1 MRRIALVTLVV
12 DDYDEAVRFY
22 TEALGFRLAEDA
34 PRPDGS
40 RWVVVEPGSPGTG
53 SGLLLARAKGEAQ
66 AGRVGDQDRR
76 AGRVLPAHRRLRPGP
91 RPDDRR
97 GRHVPGGAAARAV
110 RDRRRLPGPVRQP
123 LGPAPARHRLNAPT
137 ENAHA
142 PRNTH
147 MTAPRIDTD
156 TLRRL
161 PKAVLHDH
169 LDGGLRP
176 ATVVE
181 LADAVGHTLPTT
193 DPAELAAWYYEAA
206 NSGDLVRY
214 IATFEHTLAV
224 MQTREGLL
232 RTAEEYVLDLA
243 ADGVVYG
250 EVRYA
255 PELMVRGGLA
265 LTEVVETVQEGLAAG
280 MAKAA
285 AAGTPVR
292 VGTLLCGMRMFDR
305 SREIADLVVAFRDA
319 GVVGFDIAGAED
331 GFPPADHL
339 AAFEHLRRENVPFT
353 IHAGEAHGLPSIHQA
368 LQVCGAQRI
377 GHGVRITDD
386 IPDLTTGKLGR
397 LAGWVRDRRVALEM
411 CPTSNLQTGAAT
423 SIAEHPITA
432 LKDLGFRVTLNT
444 DNRLVSG
451 TTMTREMSL
460 LVEQAGWT
468 VEDLRTVTVNALK
481 SAFLPF
487 DERNALIRD
496 VVLPGY
502 ETAL

>member
-1 MRRIALVTLVV
+1 
-12 DDYDEAVRFY
+12 
-22 TEALGFRLAEDA
+22 
-34 PRPDGS
+34 
-40 RWVVVEPGSPGTG
+40 
-53 SGLLLARAKGEAQ
+53 
-66 AGRVGDQDRR
+66 
-76 AGRVLPAHRRLRPGP
+76 
-91 RPDDRR
+91 
-97 GRHVPGGAAARAV
+97 
-110 RDRRRLPGPVRQP
+110 
-123 LGPAPARHRLNAPT
+123 
-137 ENAHA
+137 
-142 PRNTH
+142 
-147 MTAPRIDTD
+147 MTATRVDAEVI
-156 TLRRL
+156 RRL

-181 LADAVGHTLPTT
+181 LADTVGHTLPTT
-193 DPAELAAWYYEAA
+193 DPDELAAWYFEAA

-232 RTAEEYVLDLA
+232 RVAEEYVLDLA
-243 ADGVVYG
+243 ADGVVYA

-255 PELMVRGGLA
+255 PELNVRGGLS
-265 LTEVVETVQEGLAAG
+265 LNEVVEAVQEGLAAG

-285 AAGTPVR
+285 AQGTPVR
-292 VGTLLCGMRMFDR
+292 VGTLLCGMRRFDR
-305 SREIADLVVAFRDA
+305 VREAADLAVAYRDA

-331 GFPPADHL
+331 GFPAADHL
-339 AAFEHLRRENVPFT
+339 DAFEHLRRESVPFT

-368 LQVCGAQRI
+368 VQVCGAQRI
-377 GHGVRITDD
+377 GHGVRITED
-386 IPDLTTGKLGR
+386 IVDGKLGR
-397 LAGWVRDRRVALEM
+397 LAGWVRDRRIALEM

-432 LKDLGFRVTLNT
+432 LKELGFRVTLNT

-481 SAFLPF
+481 SAFIPF
-487 DERNALIRD
+487 DERRALIED

-502 ETAL
+502 EAAL

>member
-1 MRRIALVTLVV
+1 
-12 DDYDEAVRFY
+12 
-22 TEALGFRLAEDA
+22 
-34 PRPDGS
+34 
-40 RWVVVEPGSPGTG
+40 
-53 SGLLLARAKGEAQ
+53 
-66 AGRVGDQDRR
+66 
-76 AGRVLPAHRRLRPGP
+76 
-91 RPDDRR
+91 
-97 GRHVPGGAAARAV
+97 
-110 RDRRRLPGPVRQP
+110 
-123 LGPAPARHRLNAPT
+123 
-137 ENAHA
+137 
-142 PRNTH
+142 
-147 MTAPRIDTD
+147 MTATRVDADVI
-156 TLRRL
+156 RRL

-181 LADAVGHTLPTT
+181 LAAEVGHTLPTT
-193 DPAELAAWYYEAA
+193 DPDELAAWYFEAA

-224 MQTREGLL
+224 MQTRDGLL

-255 PELMVRGGLA
+255 PELNTNGGL
-265 LTEVVETVQEGLAAG
+265 TVPEVVETVQEGLAAG

-305 SREIADLVVAFRDA
+305 VREAADAAVAFRDA
-319 GVVGFDIAGAED
+319 GVVGFDIAGAEA
-331 GFPPADHL
+331 GFPAADHRD
-339 AAFEHLRRENVPFT
+339 AFEHLRRESVPFT
-353 IHAGEAHGLPSIHQA
+353 IHAGEADGLSSIHQA
-368 LQVCGAQRI
+368 LQICGAQRI

-386 IPDLTTGKLGR
+386 IVDGKLGR
-397 LAGWVRDRRVALEM
+397 LASWVRDRRVALEM

-460 LVEQAGWT
+460 LVEEAGWT
-468 VEDLRTVTVNALK
+468 VEDLRRVTLNALK
-481 SAFLPF
+481 SAFIPF
-487 DERNALIRD
+487 DERNALIED

-502 ETAL
+502 AAAL

>member
-1 MRRIALVTLVV
+1 MK
-12 DDYDEAVRFY
+12 D
-22 TEALGFRLAEDA
+22 
-34 PRPDGS
+34 
-40 RWVVVEPGSPGTG
+40 
-53 SGLLLARAKGEAQ
+53 
-66 AGRVGDQDRR
+66 
-76 AGRVLPAHRRLRPGP
+76 PA
-91 RPDDRR
+91 
-97 GRHVPGGAAARAV
+97 
-110 RDRRRLPGPVRQP
+110 
-123 LGPAPARHRLNAPT
+123 
-137 ENAHA
+137 
-142 PRNTH
+142 
-147 MTAPRIDTD
+147 MTATRIDAD
-156 TLRRL
+156 VIRRL

-181 LADAVGHTLPTT
+181 LAAAVGHTLPTT
-193 DPAELAAWYYEAA
+193 DPDELAAWYFEVA

-255 PELMVRGGLA
+255 PELMLNGGLT
-265 LTEVVETVQEGLAAG
+265 LPEVVETVQEGLAAG

-285 AAGTPVR
+285 DAGTPVR

-305 SREIADLVVAFRDA
+305 TRETADLAVAFRDA

-339 AAFEHLRRENVPFT
+339 DAFEHLRRESVPFT

-386 IPDLTTGKLGR
+386 IVDGKLGR
-397 LAGWVRDRRVALEM
+397 LAGWVRDRRVTLEM

-423 SIAEHPITA
+423 SIAEHPITE

-468 VEDLRTVTVNALK
+468 AEDLRTVTVNAVK
-481 SAFLPF
+481 SAFIPF
-487 DERNALIRD
+487 DERRALVED

-502 ETAL
+502 AAALCISPRT

>member
-1 MRRIALVTLVV
+1 MSST
-12 DDYDEAVRFY
+12 
-22 TEALGFRLAEDA
+22 
-34 PRPDGS
+34 
-40 RWVVVEPGSPGTG
+40 
-53 SGLLLARAKGEAQ
+53 
-66 AGRVGDQDRR
+66 
-76 AGRVLPAHRRLRPGP
+76 
-91 RPDDRR
+91 
-97 GRHVPGGAAARAV
+97 
-110 RDRRRLPGPVRQP
+110 
-123 LGPAPARHRLNAPT
+123 
-137 ENAHA
+137 
-142 PRNTH
+142 
-147 MTAPRIDTD
+147 RIDAD
-156 TLRRL
+156 ALRRL

-181 LADAVGHTLPTT
+181 LAEAVGHTLPTT
-193 DPAELAAWYYEAA
+193 DPDELAAWYFDAA

-224 MQTREGLL
+224 MQNREGLL

-255 PELMVRGGLA
+255 PELNTNGELTLA
-265 LTEVVETVQEGLAAG
+265 EVVETVQEGLAAG

-285 AAGTPVR
+285 AAGTPVQVR
-292 VGTLLCGMRMFDR
+292 TLLCGMRMFDR
-305 SREIADLVVAFRDA
+305 VGEAADLAVAFRDA

-339 AAFEHLRRENVPFT
+339 AAFEHLRRESVPFT

-377 GHGVRITDD
+377 GHGVRITED
-386 IPDLTTGKLGR
+386 IVDGKLGR
-397 LAGWVRDRRVALEM
+397 LAGWVRDRRIALEM
-411 CPTSNLQTGAAT
+411 CPTSNLQTGAAS

-460 LVEQAGWT
+460 LIEQAGWS

-481 SAFLPF
+481 SAFIPY
-487 DERNALIRD
+487 DERKALIED

-502 ETAL
+502 ASAL

>member
-1 MRRIALVTLVV
+1 MNATRV
-12 DDYDEAVRFY
+12 EADV
-22 TEALGFRLAEDA
+22 
-34 PRPDGS
+34 
-40 RWVVVEPGSPGTG
+40 
-53 SGLLLARAKGEAQ
+53 
-66 AGRVGDQDRR
+66 
-76 AGRVLPAHRRLRPGP
+76 
-91 RPDDRR
+91 
-97 GRHVPGGAAARAV
+97 
-110 RDRRRLPGPVRQP
+110 
-123 LGPAPARHRLNAPT
+123 
-137 ENAHA
+137 
-142 PRNTH
+142 
-147 MTAPRIDTD
+147 I
-156 TLRRL
+156 RRL

-181 LADAVGHTLPTT
+181 LAAEIGHTLPTT
-193 DPAELAAWYYEAA
+193 DPDELAAWYFEAA

-224 MQTREGLL
+224 MQSREGLL
-232 RTAEEYVLDLA
+232 RVAEEYVLDLA
-243 ADGVVYG
+243 ADGVVYA

-255 PELMVRGGLA
+255 PELNVRGGLT
-265 LTEVVETVQEGLAAG
+265 LGEVVETVQEGLAAG

-305 SREIADLVVAFRDA
+305 VREAADLAVAYRDA

-339 AAFEHLRRENVPFT
+339 DAFEHLRRESVPFT

-377 GHGVRITDD
+377 GHGVRITED
-386 IPDLTTGKLGR
+386 IVDGKLGR
-397 LAGWVRDRRVALEM
+397 LAGWVRDRRIALEM

-423 SIAEHPITA
+423 SIAEHPITE
-432 LKDLGFRVTLNT
+432 LKDLGFRVTVNT

-451 TTMTREMSL
+451 TTMTREMAL
-460 LVEQAGWT
+460 LVEQAGWG

-481 SAFLPF
+481 SAFIPF
-487 DERNALIRD
+487 DERKALIED

-502 ETAL
+502 AAAL

>member
-1 MRRIALVTLVV
+1 
-12 DDYDEAVRFY
+12 
-22 TEALGFRLAEDA
+22 
-34 PRPDGS
+34 
-40 RWVVVEPGSPGTG
+40 
-53 SGLLLARAKGEAQ
+53 
-66 AGRVGDQDRR
+66 
-76 AGRVLPAHRRLRPGP
+76 
-91 RPDDRR
+91 
-97 GRHVPGGAAARAV
+97 
-110 RDRRRLPGPVRQP
+110 
-123 LGPAPARHRLNAPT
+123 
-137 ENAHA
+137 
-142 PRNTH
+142 
-147 MTAPRIDTD
+147 MTATRVDHE

-176 ATVVE
+176 GTVVE

-193 DPAELAAWYYEAA
+193 DPAALAAWYYDAA

-224 MQTREGLL
+224 MQNREGLL

-243 ADGVVYG
+243 EDGVVYG

-255 PELMVRGGLA
+255 PELMVRGGLT
-265 LTEVVETVQEGLAAG
+265 LPEVVETVQEGLAAG

-305 SREIADLVVAFRDA
+305 SREIADLAVAFRDA

-331 GFPPADHL
+331 GFPPAGHL
-339 AAFEHLRRENVPFT
+339 AAFERLRHENVPFT

-386 IPDLTTGKLGR
+386 IVDGKLGR
-397 LAGWVRDRRVALEM
+397 LAGWVRDRRIALEM

-468 VEDLRTVTVNALK
+468 VEDLRTVTVNAVK
-481 SAFLPF
+481 SAFVPF

-496 VVLPGY
+496 VILPGY
-502 ETAL
+502 AAEL

>member
-1 MRRIALVTLVV
+1 
-12 DDYDEAVRFY
+12 
-22 TEALGFRLAEDA
+22 
-34 PRPDGS
+34 
-40 RWVVVEPGSPGTG
+40 
-53 SGLLLARAKGEAQ
+53 
-66 AGRVGDQDRR
+66 
-76 AGRVLPAHRRLRPGP
+76 
-91 RPDDRR
+91 
-97 GRHVPGGAAARAV
+97 
-110 RDRRRLPGPVRQP
+110 
-123 LGPAPARHRLNAPT
+123 
-137 ENAHA
+137 
-142 PRNTH
+142 
-147 MTAPRIDTD
+147 MTAPRIDTA

-169 LDGGLRP
+169 LDGSLRP

-193 DPAELAAWYYEAA
+193 DPDALTAWYSEAA
-206 NSGDLVRY
+206 DSGDLVRY

-243 ADGVVYG
+243 GDGVVYG

-255 PELMVRGGLA
+255 PELMLKGGLP
-265 LTEVVETVQEGLAAG
+265 LPEVVETVQEGLAAG

-305 SREIADLVVAFRDA
+305 TRETADLAVAFRDA
-319 GVVGFDIAGAED
+319 GVVGFDISGAEN

-353 IHAGEAHGLPSIHQA
+353 IHAGEAYGLPSIHQA

-377 GHGVRITDD
+377 GHGVRITED
-386 IPDLTTGKLGR
+386 IVDGRLGR
-397 LAGWVRDRRVALEM
+397 LAAWVRDRRIALEM
-411 CPTSNLQTGAAT
+411 CPTSNLQTGVAT

-444 DNRLVSG
+444 DARLVSG

-468 VEDLRTVTVNALK
+468 LEDLRTVTVNALK

-487 DERNALIRD
+487 DEREALIED
-496 VVLPGY
+496 AVLPGY
-502 ETAL
+502 EAALRNSPRT

>member
-1 MRRIALVTLVV
+1 
-12 DDYDEAVRFY
+12 
-22 TEALGFRLAEDA
+22 
-34 PRPDGS
+34 
-40 RWVVVEPGSPGTG
+40 
-53 SGLLLARAKGEAQ
+53 
-66 AGRVGDQDRR
+66 
-76 AGRVLPAHRRLRPGP
+76 
-91 RPDDRR
+91 
-97 GRHVPGGAAARAV
+97 
-110 RDRRRLPGPVRQP
+110 
-123 LGPAPARHRLNAPT
+123 
-137 ENAHA
+137 
-142 PRNTH
+142 
-147 MTAPRIDTD
+147 MTAPRVDTD

-181 LADAVGHTLPTT
+181 LADTVGHTLPTT
-193 DPAELAAWYYEAA
+193 DPDELAAWYYDAA

-243 ADGVVYG
+243 GDGVVYG

-255 PELMVRGGLA
+255 PELMVKGGLTPA
-265 LTEVVETVQEGLAAG
+265 EVVGTVQEGLAAG

-285 AAGTPVR
+285 ANGTPVR

-305 SREIADLVVAFRDA
+305 SREIADLAVAHRDA

-339 AAFEHLRRENVPFT
+339 AAFEHLRRESVPFT

-386 IPDLTTGKLGR
+386 IVDGKPGR
-397 LAGWVRDRRVALEM
+397 LAGWVRDRRIALEM
-411 CPTSNLQTGAAT
+411 CPTSNLQTGAAR

-460 LVEQAGWT
+460 LVEHAGWT
-468 VEDLRTVTVNALK
+468 VEDLRTVTVNAVK
-481 SAFLPF
+481 SAFIPF
-487 DERNALIRD
+487 DERNALLRD

-502 ETAL
+502 ESALANSPLT

>member
-1 MRRIALVTLVV
+1 
-12 DDYDEAVRFY
+12 
-22 TEALGFRLAEDA
+22 
-34 PRPDGS
+34 
-40 RWVVVEPGSPGTG
+40 
-53 SGLLLARAKGEAQ
+53 
-66 AGRVGDQDRR
+66 
-76 AGRVLPAHRRLRPGP
+76 
-91 RPDDRR
+91 
-97 GRHVPGGAAARAV
+97 
-110 RDRRRLPGPVRQP
+110 
-123 LGPAPARHRLNAPT
+123 
-137 ENAHA
+137 
-142 PRNTH
+142 
-147 MTAPRIDTD
+147 MTATRVDIEAI
-156 TLRRL
+156 RRL

-176 ATVVE
+176 ATLVE
-181 LADAVGHTLPTT
+181 LAAEVGHTLPTT
-193 DPAELAAWYYEAA
+193 DPDELAAWFFEAA

-243 ADGVVYG
+243 ADGVVYA

-255 PELMVRGGLA
+255 PELNTRKGLSLA
-265 LTEVVETVQEGLAAG
+265 EVVETVQEGLAAG

-305 SREIADLVVAFRDA
+305 VREAADQAVAFRDA
-319 GVVGFDIAGAED
+319 GVVGFDIAGAEA
-331 GFPPADHL
+331 GFPAADHL
-339 AAFEHLRRENVPFT
+339 AAFEYLRRENVPFT
-353 IHAGEAHGLPSIHQA
+353 IHAGEADGLSSIHQA
-368 LQVCGAQRI
+368 VQICGAQRL

-386 IPDLTTGKLGR
+386 IVDGKLGR
-397 LAGWVRDRRVALEM
+397 LAGWVRDRRIALEM

-432 LKDLGFRVTLNT
+432 LKELGFRVTLNT

-451 TTMTREMSL
+451 TTMSREMSL

-468 VEDLRTVTVNALK
+468 VEDLRTVTVNAVK

-487 DERNALIRD
+487 DERKALIQD

-502 ETAL
+502 SA

>member
-1 MRRIALVTLVV
+1 
-12 DDYDEAVRFY
+12 
-22 TEALGFRLAEDA
+22 
-34 PRPDGS
+34 
-40 RWVVVEPGSPGTG
+40 
-53 SGLLLARAKGEAQ
+53 
-66 AGRVGDQDRR
+66 
-76 AGRVLPAHRRLRPGP
+76 
-91 RPDDRR
+91 
-97 GRHVPGGAAARAV
+97 
-110 RDRRRLPGPVRQP
+110 
-123 LGPAPARHRLNAPT
+123 
-137 ENAHA
+137 
-142 PRNTH
+142 
-147 MTAPRIDTD
+147 MTASRIDID
-156 TLRRL
+156 TIRRL

-176 ATVVE
+176 TTLVE

-193 DPAELAAWYYEAA
+193 DPDELAAWYYEAA

-243 ADGVVYG
+243 EDGVVYG

-255 PELMVRGGLA
+255 PELLVNGGLA
-265 LTEVVETVQEGLAAG
+265 LSEVVETVQEGLASG

-285 AAGTPVR
+285 AQGTPVR

-305 SREIADLVVAFRDA
+305 VREAADLAVAFRDA

-339 AAFEHLRRENVPFT
+339 AAFEHLRVENVPFT

-377 GHGVRITDD
+377 GHGVRITED
-386 IPDLTTGKLGR
+386 IVDGKLGR
-397 LAGWVRDRRVALEM
+397 VAGWVRDRRIALEM

-423 SIAEHPITA
+423 SIAEHPITH
-432 LKDLGFRVTLNT
+432 LRDLGFRVTLNT

-460 LVEQAGWT
+460 LVDEAGWT
-468 VEDLRTVTVNALK
+468 LDDLRTVTVNSLK
-481 SAFLPF
+481 SAFIPF
-487 DERNALIRD
+487 DERAALIRD

-502 ETAL
+502 EL

>member
-1 MRRIALVTLVV
+1 
-12 DDYDEAVRFY
+12 
-22 TEALGFRLAEDA
+22 
-34 PRPDGS
+34 
-40 RWVVVEPGSPGTG
+40 
-53 SGLLLARAKGEAQ
+53 
-66 AGRVGDQDRR
+66 
-76 AGRVLPAHRRLRPGP
+76 
-91 RPDDRR
+91 
-97 GRHVPGGAAARAV
+97 
-110 RDRRRLPGPVRQP
+110 
-123 LGPAPARHRLNAPT
+123 
-137 ENAHA
+137 
-142 PRNTH
+142 
-147 MTAPRIDTD
+147 
-156 TLRRL
+156 
-161 PKAVLHDH
+161 
-169 LDGGLRP
+169 
-176 ATVVE
+176 
-181 LADAVGHTLPTT
+181 
-193 DPAELAAWYYEAA
+193 
-206 NSGDLVRY
+206 
-214 IATFEHTLAV
+214 V
-224 MQTREGLL
+224 MQSREGLL

-255 PELMVRGGLA
+255 PELMLKGGLTLA
-265 LTEVVETVQEGLAAG
+265 EVVETVQEGLAAG
-280 MAKAA
+280 MARAK

-305 SREIADLVVAFRDA
+305 TRETADLAVAFRDA

-339 AAFEHLRRENVPFT
+339 DAFEHLRRENVPFT

-386 IPDLTTGKLGR
+386 IPDLAAGKLGR
-397 LAGWVRDRRVALEM
+397 LAGWVRDRRIALEM

-468 VEDLRTVTVNALK
+468 VEDLRTVTVNAVQ
-481 SAFLPF
+481 SAFVPF
-487 DERNALIRD
+487 DERRALIED

-502 ETAL
+502 EAAL

>member
-1 MRRIALVTLVV
+1 
-12 DDYDEAVRFY
+12 
-22 TEALGFRLAEDA
+22 
-34 PRPDGS
+34 
-40 RWVVVEPGSPGTG
+40 
-53 SGLLLARAKGEAQ
+53 
-66 AGRVGDQDRR
+66 
-76 AGRVLPAHRRLRPGP
+76 
-91 RPDDRR
+91 
-97 GRHVPGGAAARAV
+97 
-110 RDRRRLPGPVRQP
+110 
-123 LGPAPARHRLNAPT
+123 
-137 ENAHA
+137 
-142 PRNTH
+142 
-147 MTAPRIDTD
+147 MTATRVDIDVI
-156 TLRRL
+156 RQL

-181 LADAVGHTLPTT
+181 LAESVGHTLPTT
-193 DPAELAAWYYEAA
+193 DPDELAAWYFAAA

-243 ADGVVYG
+243 ADGVVYA

-255 PELMVRGGLA
+255 PELNTAGGLA
-265 LTEVVETVQEGLAAG
+265 LAEVVETVQEGLAAG

-305 SREIADLVVAFRDA
+305 VREAADLAVAFRDA
-319 GVVGFDIAGAED
+319 GVVGFDIAGAEA
-331 GFPPADHL
+331 GFPAADHL
-339 AAFEHLRRENVPFT
+339 GAFGHLRRENVPFT
-353 IHAGEAHGLPSIHQA
+353 IHAGEADGLSSIHQA
-368 LQVCGAQRI
+368 LQICGAQRL

-386 IPDLTTGKLGR
+386 IVDGKLGR
-397 LAGWVRDRRVALEM
+397 LAGWVRDRRIALEM

-468 VEDLRTVTVNALK
+468 VEDLRTVTVNAVK
-481 SAFLPF
+481 SAFIPF
-487 DERNALIRD
+487 DERKALIED
-496 VVLPGY
+496 VILPGY
-502 ETAL
+502 AL

>member
-1 MRRIALVTLVV
+1 
-12 DDYDEAVRFY
+12 
-22 TEALGFRLAEDA
+22 
-34 PRPDGS
+34 
-40 RWVVVEPGSPGTG
+40 
-53 SGLLLARAKGEAQ
+53 
-66 AGRVGDQDRR
+66 
-76 AGRVLPAHRRLRPGP
+76 
-91 RPDDRR
+91 
-97 GRHVPGGAAARAV
+97 
-110 RDRRRLPGPVRQP
+110 
-123 LGPAPARHRLNAPT
+123 
-137 ENAHA
+137 
-142 PRNTH
+142 
-147 MTAPRIDTD
+147 MTATRVDAAVI
-156 TLRRL
+156 RRL

-181 LADAVGHTLPTT
+181 LAAEIGHTLPTT
-193 DPAELAAWYYEAA
+193 DPDELAAWYFEAA

-255 PELMVRGGLA
+255 PELNTRGGLTMA
-265 LTEVVETVQEGLAAG
+265 EVVETVQEGLAAG

-305 SREIADLVVAFRDA
+305 VREAADLAVAFRDS

-331 GFPPADHL
+331 GFPAADHL
-339 AAFEHLRRENVPFT
+339 DAFQHLRRESVPFT

-368 LQVCGAQRI
+368 VQVCGAQRV
-377 GHGVRITDD
+377 GHGVRITED
-386 IPDLTTGKLGR
+386 IVDGKLGR
-397 LAGWVRDRRVALEM
+397 LAGWVRDRRIALEM

-451 TTMTREMSL
+451 TTMTREMTL
-460 LVEQAGWT
+460 LVEEAGWT
-468 VEDLRTVTVNALK
+468 VEDLRTVTVNAVK
-481 SAFLPF
+481 SAFIPF
-487 DERNALIRD
+487 DERKTLLED

-502 ETAL
+502 AL

>member
-1 MRRIALVTLVV
+1 MSST
-12 DDYDEAVRFY
+12 
-22 TEALGFRLAEDA
+22 
-34 PRPDGS
+34 
-40 RWVVVEPGSPGTG
+40 
-53 SGLLLARAKGEAQ
+53 
-66 AGRVGDQDRR
+66 
-76 AGRVLPAHRRLRPGP
+76 
-91 RPDDRR
+91 
-97 GRHVPGGAAARAV
+97 
-110 RDRRRLPGPVRQP
+110 
-123 LGPAPARHRLNAPT
+123 
-137 ENAHA
+137 
-142 PRNTH
+142 
-147 MTAPRIDTD
+147 RIDID
-156 TLRRL
+156 ALRRL

-181 LADAVGHTLPTT
+181 LAEAVGHTLPTT
-193 DPAELAAWYYEAA
+193 DPDELAAWYFDAA

-224 MQTREGLL
+224 LQNREGLL
-232 RTAEEYVLDLA
+232 RAAEEYVLDLA

-255 PELMVRGGLA
+255 PELNTDGD
-265 LTEVVETVQEGLAAG
+265 LTMSEVVETVQEGLAAG

-285 AAGTPVR
+285 AAGTPVQVR
-292 VGTLLCGMRMFDR
+292 TLLCGMRMFDR
-305 SREIADLVVAFRDA
+305 VGEAADLAVAFRDA

-339 AAFEHLRRENVPFT
+339 AAFEHLRRESVPFT

-377 GHGVRITDD
+377 GHGVRITED
-386 IPDLTTGKLGR
+386 IVDGKLGR
-397 LAGWVRDRRVALEM
+397 LAGWVRDRRIALEM

-460 LVEQAGWT
+460 LVEEAGWT

-481 SAFLPF
+481 SAFIPY
-487 DERNALIRD
+487 DERKALIED

-502 ETAL
+502 ASAL

>member
-1 MRRIALVTLVV
+1 
-12 DDYDEAVRFY
+12 
-22 TEALGFRLAEDA
+22 
-34 PRPDGS
+34 
-40 RWVVVEPGSPGTG
+40 
-53 SGLLLARAKGEAQ
+53 
-66 AGRVGDQDRR
+66 
-76 AGRVLPAHRRLRPGP
+76 
-91 RPDDRR
+91 
-97 GRHVPGGAAARAV
+97 
-110 RDRRRLPGPVRQP
+110 
-123 LGPAPARHRLNAPT
+123 
-137 ENAHA
+137 
-142 PRNTH
+142 
-147 MTAPRIDTD
+147 MTATRVDADVI
-156 TLRRL
+156 RRL

-193 DPAELAAWYYEAA
+193 DPDELAAWYYEAA

-224 MQTREGLL
+224 MQNREGLL

-255 PELMVRGGLA
+255 PELNTRGGLTMA
-265 LTEVVETVQEGLAAG
+265 EVVEAVQEGLASG

-305 SREIADLVVAFRDA
+305 VREAADLAVAFRDA

-331 GFPPADHL
+331 GFPPAGHL

-386 IPDLTTGKLGR
+386 IPDLAAGKLGR

-432 LKDLGFRVTLNT
+432 LKDLGFRVTVNT

-451 TTMTREMSL
+451 TTMTREMAL
-460 LVEQAGWT
+460 LVEEAGWT

-502 ETAL
+502 AAAL

>member
-1 MRRIALVTLVV
+1 MSST
-12 DDYDEAVRFY
+12 
-22 TEALGFRLAEDA
+22 
-34 PRPDGS
+34 
-40 RWVVVEPGSPGTG
+40 
-53 SGLLLARAKGEAQ
+53 
-66 AGRVGDQDRR
+66 
-76 AGRVLPAHRRLRPGP
+76 
-91 RPDDRR
+91 
-97 GRHVPGGAAARAV
+97 
-110 RDRRRLPGPVRQP
+110 
-123 LGPAPARHRLNAPT
+123 
-137 ENAHA
+137 
-142 PRNTH
+142 
-147 MTAPRIDTD
+147 RIDTE

-181 LADAVGHTLPTT
+181 LAESVGHTLPTT
-193 DPAELAAWYYEAA
+193 DPDALAAWYYEAA

-224 MQTREGLL
+224 MQNREGLL

-255 PELMVRGGLA
+255 PELMTNGGLNLA
-265 LTEVVETVQEGLAAG
+265 EVVETVQEGLAAG
-280 MAKAA
+280 MAKAV

-305 SREIADLVVAFRDA
+305 TRETADLAVAFRDA

-339 AAFEHLRRENVPFT
+339 DAFEHLRRENVPFT
-353 IHAGEAHGLPSIHQA
+353 IHAGEAHGLASIHQA

-386 IPDLTTGKLGR
+386 IPDLAAGKLGR
-397 LAGWVRDRRVALEM
+397 LAAWVRDRRIALEM

-432 LKDLGFRVTLNT
+432 LRDLGFRVTLNT

-451 TTMTREMSL
+451 TTMTREMAL
-460 LVEQAGWT
+460 LVEQAGWS
-468 VEDLRTVTVNALK
+468 VQDLRTVTVNALK
-481 SAFLPF
+481 SAFAPF
-487 DERNALIRD
+487 DERRALIED

-502 ETAL
+502 DAAL

>member
-1 MRRIALVTLVV
+1 MSSTRI
-12 DDYDEAVRFY
+12 E
-22 TEALGFRLAEDA
+22 
-34 PRPDGS
+34 
-40 RWVVVEPGSPGTG
+40 
-53 SGLLLARAKGEAQ
+53 
-66 AGRVGDQDRR
+66 
-76 AGRVLPAHRRLRPGP
+76 
-91 RPDDRR
+91 
-97 GRHVPGGAAARAV
+97 AAA
-110 RDRRRLPGPVRQP
+110 
-123 LGPAPARHRLNAPT
+123 
-137 ENAHA
+137 
-142 PRNTH
+142 
-147 MTAPRIDTD
+147 
-156 TLRRL
+156 LRRL

-181 LADAVGHTLPTT
+181 LADEVGHTLPTT
-193 DPAELAAWYYEAA
+193 DPDALAAWYFEAA

-243 ADGVVYG
+243 EDGVFYA

-255 PELMVRGGLA
+255 PELMLKSGLT
-265 LTEVVETVQEGLAAG
+265 LPEVVEAVQEGLAAG

-305 SREIADLVVAFRDA
+305 VREAADLAVAFRDA

-339 AAFEHLRRENVPFT
+339 AAFEHLRRESVPFT

-377 GHGVRITDD
+377 GHGVRITED
-386 IPDLTTGKLGR
+386 IVDGKLGR
-397 LAGWVRDRRVALEM
+397 LAGWVRDRRIALEM

-460 LVEQAGWT
+460 LVEEAGWG
-468 VEDLRTVTVNALK
+468 VEDLRTVTVNAVK
-481 SAFLPF
+481 SAFIPF
-487 DERNALIRD
+487 DERKALIED

-502 ETAL
+502 LL

>member
-1 MRRIALVTLVV
+1 
-12 DDYDEAVRFY
+12 
-22 TEALGFRLAEDA
+22 
-34 PRPDGS
+34 
-40 RWVVVEPGSPGTG
+40 
-53 SGLLLARAKGEAQ
+53 
-66 AGRVGDQDRR
+66 
-76 AGRVLPAHRRLRPGP
+76 
-91 RPDDRR
+91 
-97 GRHVPGGAAARAV
+97 
-110 RDRRRLPGPVRQP
+110 
-123 LGPAPARHRLNAPT
+123 
-137 ENAHA
+137 
-142 PRNTH
+142 
-147 MTAPRIDTD
+147 MTATRVDADVI
-156 TLRRL
+156 RRL

-181 LADAVGHTLPTT
+181 LAAEVGHTLPTT
-193 DPAELAAWYYEAA
+193 DPDELAAWYFEAA

-224 MQTREGLL
+224 MQTRDGLL

-255 PELMVRGGLA
+255 PELNTNGGL
-265 LTEVVETVQEGLAAG
+265 TVPEVVETVQEGLAAG

-305 SREIADLVVAFRDA
+305 VREAADAAVAFRDA
-319 GVVGFDIAGAED
+319 GVVGFDIAGAEA
-331 GFPPADHL
+331 GFPAADHRD
-339 AAFEHLRRENVPFT
+339 AFEHLRRESVPFT
-353 IHAGEAHGLPSIHQA
+353 IHAGEADGLSSIHQA
-368 LQVCGAQRI
+368 LQICGAQRI

-386 IPDLTTGKLGR
+386 IVDGKLGR
-397 LAGWVRDRRVALEM
+397 LASWVRDRRVALEM

-432 LKDLGFRVTLNT
+432 LKALGFRVTLNT

-460 LVEQAGWT
+460 LVEEAGWT
-468 VEDLRTVTVNALK
+468 VEDLRTVTLNALK
-481 SAFLPF
+481 SAFIPF
-487 DERNALIRD
+487 DERNALIED

-502 ETAL
+502 AAAL

>member
-1 MRRIALVTLVV
+1 
-12 DDYDEAVRFY
+12 
-22 TEALGFRLAEDA
+22 
-34 PRPDGS
+34 
-40 RWVVVEPGSPGTG
+40 
-53 SGLLLARAKGEAQ
+53 
-66 AGRVGDQDRR
+66 
-76 AGRVLPAHRRLRPGP
+76 
-91 RPDDRR
+91 
-97 GRHVPGGAAARAV
+97 
-110 RDRRRLPGPVRQP
+110 
-123 LGPAPARHRLNAPT
+123 
-137 ENAHA
+137 
-142 PRNTH
+142 
-147 MTAPRIDTD
+147 MTAPRIDAD
-156 TLRRL
+156 TIRRL
-161 PKAVLHDH
+161 PKVVLHDH

-176 ATVVE
+176 ASLVE
-181 LADAVGHTLPTT
+181 LAAEVGHTLPET
-193 DPAELAAWYYEAA
+193 DPEGLAAWFYEAA

-224 MQTREGLL
+224 LQTREGLL
-232 RTAEEYVLDLA
+232 RAAEEYVLDLA

-255 PELMVRGGLA
+255 PELNTRGGLA
-265 LTEVVETVQEGLAAG
+265 LAEVVETVQEGLAAG

-285 AAGTPVR
+285 AQGTPVR

-305 SREIADLVVAFRDA
+305 VREAADLAVAFRDA

-339 AAFEHLRRENVPFT
+339 AAFEHLRRESVPFT

-377 GHGVRITDD
+377 GHGVRITED
-386 IPDLTTGKLGR
+386 IVDGKLGR
-397 LAGWVRDRRVALEM
+397 LASWVRDRRVALEM

-451 TTMTREMSL
+451 TTMTREMGL
-460 LVEQAGWT
+460 LVEEAGWT
-468 VEDLRTVTVNALK
+468 LDDLRTVTVNALK
-481 SAFLPF
+481 SAFIPF

-502 ETAL
+502 ESAR

>member
-1 MRRIALVTLVV
+1 
-12 DDYDEAVRFY
+12 
-22 TEALGFRLAEDA
+22 
-34 PRPDGS
+34 
-40 RWVVVEPGSPGTG
+40 
-53 SGLLLARAKGEAQ
+53 
-66 AGRVGDQDRR
+66 
-76 AGRVLPAHRRLRPGP
+76 
-91 RPDDRR
+91 
-97 GRHVPGGAAARAV
+97 
-110 RDRRRLPGPVRQP
+110 
-123 LGPAPARHRLNAPT
+123 
-137 ENAHA
+137 
-142 PRNTH
+142 
-147 MTAPRIDTD
+147 MTATRVDADVI
-156 TLRRL
+156 RRL

-181 LADAVGHTLPTT
+181 LAAEVGHTLPTT
-193 DPAELAAWYYEAA
+193 DPDELAAWYFEAA

-255 PELMVRGGLA
+255 PELNTNGGL
-265 LTEVVETVQEGLAAG
+265 TIPEVVETVQEGLAAG

-305 SREIADLVVAFRDA
+305 VREAADAAVAFRDA
-319 GVVGFDIAGAED
+319 GVVGFDIAGAEA
-331 GFPPADHL
+331 GFPAADHRD
-339 AAFEHLRRENVPFT
+339 AFEHLRRENVPFT
-353 IHAGEAHGLPSIHQA
+353 IHAGEADGLSSIHQA
-368 LQVCGAQRI
+368 LQICGAQRI

-386 IPDLTTGKLGR
+386 IVDGKLGR
-397 LAGWVRDRRVALEM
+397 LASWVRDRRVALEM

-460 LVEQAGWT
+460 LVEEAGWT
-468 VEDLRTVTVNALK
+468 VEDLRTVTLNALK
-481 SAFLPF
+481 SAFIPF
-487 DERNALIRD
+487 DERNALIED
-496 VVLPGY
+496 VVMPGY
-502 ETAL
+502 AAAL

>member
-1 MRRIALVTLVV
+1 
-12 DDYDEAVRFY
+12 
-22 TEALGFRLAEDA
+22 
-34 PRPDGS
+34 
-40 RWVVVEPGSPGTG
+40 
-53 SGLLLARAKGEAQ
+53 
-66 AGRVGDQDRR
+66 
-76 AGRVLPAHRRLRPGP
+76 
-91 RPDDRR
+91 
-97 GRHVPGGAAARAV
+97 
-110 RDRRRLPGPVRQP
+110 
-123 LGPAPARHRLNAPT
+123 
-137 ENAHA
+137 
-142 PRNTH
+142 
-147 MTAPRIDTD
+147 MTATRVDAAVI
-156 TLRRL
+156 RRL

-181 LADAVGHTLPTT
+181 LAAEIGHTLPTT
-193 DPAELAAWYYEAA
+193 DPDELAAWYFEAA

-255 PELMVRGGLA
+255 PELNTRGD
-265 LTEVVETVQEGLAAG
+265 LTMAEVVETVQEGLAAG

-305 SREIADLVVAFRDA
+305 VREAADLAVAFRDS

-331 GFPPADHL
+331 GFPAADHL
-339 AAFEHLRRENVPFT
+339 DAFQHLRRESVPFT

-368 LQVCGAQRI
+368 VQVCGAQRV
-377 GHGVRITDD
+377 GHGVRITED
-386 IPDLTTGKLGR
+386 IVDGKLGR
-397 LAGWVRDRRVALEM
+397 LAGWVRDRRIALEM

-451 TTMTREMSL
+451 TTMTREMTL
-460 LVEQAGWT
+460 LVEEAGWT
-468 VEDLRTVTVNALK
+468 VEDLRSVTVNALK
-481 SAFLPF
+481 SAFIPF
-487 DERNALIRD
+487 DERKALIED

-502 ETAL
+502 AL

>member
-1 MRRIALVTLVV
+1 MSST
-12 DDYDEAVRFY
+12 
-22 TEALGFRLAEDA
+22 
-34 PRPDGS
+34 
-40 RWVVVEPGSPGTG
+40 
-53 SGLLLARAKGEAQ
+53 
-66 AGRVGDQDRR
+66 
-76 AGRVLPAHRRLRPGP
+76 
-91 RPDDRR
+91 
-97 GRHVPGGAAARAV
+97 
-110 RDRRRLPGPVRQP
+110 
-123 LGPAPARHRLNAPT
+123 
-137 ENAHA
+137 
-142 PRNTH
+142 
-147 MTAPRIDTD
+147 RIDAE

-181 LADAVGHTLPTT
+181 LAESVGHTLPTT
-193 DPAELAAWYYEAA
+193 DPDELAAWYYEAA

-224 MQTREGLL
+224 LQNREGLL
-232 RTAEEYVLDLA
+232 RAAEEYVLDLA

-255 PELMVRGGLA
+255 PELNTAGGLSMA
-265 LTEVVETVQEGLAAG
+265 EVVETVQEGLATG

-305 SREIADLVVAFRDA
+305 VREAADLAVAFRDA

-339 AAFEHLRRENVPFT
+339 DAFEHLRRENVPFT

-386 IPDLTTGKLGR
+386 IPDLAAGKLGR
-397 LAGWVRDRRVALEM
+397 LAAWVRDRRIALEM
-411 CPTSNLQTGAAT
+411 CPTSNLQTGAAA

-451 TTMTREMSL
+451 TTMTREVSL
-460 LVEQAGWT
+460 LVEQAGWS

-481 SAFLPF
+481 SAFVPF
-487 DERNALIRD
+487 DERKALIED

-502 ETAL
+502 ASAL

>member
-1 MRRIALVTLVV
+1 
-12 DDYDEAVRFY
+12 
-22 TEALGFRLAEDA
+22 
-34 PRPDGS
+34 
-40 RWVVVEPGSPGTG
+40 
-53 SGLLLARAKGEAQ
+53 
-66 AGRVGDQDRR
+66 
-76 AGRVLPAHRRLRPGP
+76 
-91 RPDDRR
+91 
-97 GRHVPGGAAARAV
+97 
-110 RDRRRLPGPVRQP
+110 
-123 LGPAPARHRLNAPT
+123 
-137 ENAHA
+137 
-142 PRNTH
+142 
-147 MTAPRIDTD
+147 MTASHIDTD

-193 DPAELAAWYYEAA
+193 DPDELAAWYFEAA

-255 PELMVRGGLA
+255 PELMLNGE
-265 LTEVVETVQEGLAAG
+265 LTLPEVVETVQEGLAAG

-305 SREIADLVVAFRDA
+305 TRETADLAVAFRDA
-319 GVVGFDIAGAED
+319 GVVGYDIAGAED

-339 AAFEHLRRENVPFT
+339 TAFEHLRRENVPFT

-386 IPDLTTGKLGR
+386 IVDGKLGR

-460 LVEQAGWT
+460 LVQEAGWT
-468 VEDLRTVTVNALK
+468 LEDLRTVTVNALK
-481 SAFLPF
+481 SAFVPF
-487 DERNALIRD
+487 DERKALIED

-502 ETAL
+502 AAAL

>member
-1 MRRIALVTLVV
+1 MSST
-12 DDYDEAVRFY
+12 
-22 TEALGFRLAEDA
+22 
-34 PRPDGS
+34 
-40 RWVVVEPGSPGTG
+40 
-53 SGLLLARAKGEAQ
+53 
-66 AGRVGDQDRR
+66 
-76 AGRVLPAHRRLRPGP
+76 
-91 RPDDRR
+91 
-97 GRHVPGGAAARAV
+97 
-110 RDRRRLPGPVRQP
+110 
-123 LGPAPARHRLNAPT
+123 
-137 ENAHA
+137 
-142 PRNTH
+142 
-147 MTAPRIDTD
+147 RIDAD

-169 LDGGLRP
+169 LDGALRP
-176 ATVVE
+176 ATLVE
-181 LADAVGHTLPTT
+181 LAETVGHTLPTT
-193 DPAELAAWYYEAA
+193 DPDELAAWYVDAA
-206 NSGDLVRY
+206 DSGDLVRY

-224 MQTREGLL
+224 LQNREGLL
-232 RTAEEYVLDLA
+232 RAAEEYVLDLA

-255 PELMVRGGLA
+255 PELNTDGGLA
-265 LTEVVETVQEGLAAG
+265 LAEVVETVQEGLAAG

-285 AAGTPVR
+285 AAGTPVQVR
-292 VGTLLCGMRMFDR
+292 TLLCGMRMFDR
-305 SREIADLVVAFRDA
+305 VAEAADLAVAFRDA

-339 AAFEHLRRENVPFT
+339 AAFEHLRRESVPFT

-377 GHGVRITDD
+377 GHGVRITED
-386 IPDLTTGKLGR
+386 IPDLATGKLGR
-397 LAGWVRDRRVALEM
+397 LAGWVRDRRIALEM

-460 LVEQAGWT
+460 LVEEAGWS

-481 SAFLPF
+481 SAFIPY
-487 DERNALIRD
+487 DERKALIED

-502 ETAL
+502 AAAL

>member
-1 MRRIALVTLVV
+1 M
-12 DDYDEAVRFY
+12 
-22 TEALGFRLAEDA
+22 
-34 PRPDGS
+34 
-40 RWVVVEPGSPGTG
+40 
-53 SGLLLARAKGEAQ
+53 
-66 AGRVGDQDRR
+66 
-76 AGRVLPAHRRLRPGP
+76 
-91 RPDDRR
+91 
-97 GRHVPGGAAARAV
+97 
-110 RDRRRLPGPVRQP
+110 
-123 LGPAPARHRLNAPT
+123 
-137 ENAHA
+137 
-142 PRNTH
+142 
-147 MTAPRIDTD
+147 PRIDTD

-181 LADAVGHTLPTT
+181 LAEAVGHTLPTT
-193 DPAELAAWYYEAA
+193 DPDELAAWYVEAA
-206 NSGDLVRY
+206 DSGDLVRY

-255 PELMVRGGLA
+255 PELMLNGGLT
-265 LTEVVETVQEGLAAG
+265 LPEVVEAVQQGLAAG

-305 SREIADLVVAFRDA
+305 TRETADLAVAFRDA

-339 AAFEHLRRENVPFT
+339 DAFEHLRRENVPFT

-386 IPDLTTGKLGR
+386 IVDGKLGR

-411 CPTSNLQTGAAT
+411 CPTSNLQTGAAA
-423 SIAEHPITA
+423 SVAEHPITA

-451 TTMTREMSL
+451 TTMTREMAL
-460 LVEQAGWT
+460 LVEEAGWG

-481 SAFLPF
+481 SAFVPF
-487 DERNALIRD
+487 DERRALIED

-502 ETAL
+502 AAAL

>member
-1 MRRIALVTLVV
+1 
-12 DDYDEAVRFY
+12 
-22 TEALGFRLAEDA
+22 
-34 PRPDGS
+34 
-40 RWVVVEPGSPGTG
+40 
-53 SGLLLARAKGEAQ
+53 
-66 AGRVGDQDRR
+66 
-76 AGRVLPAHRRLRPGP
+76 
-91 RPDDRR
+91 
-97 GRHVPGGAAARAV
+97 
-110 RDRRRLPGPVRQP
+110 
-123 LGPAPARHRLNAPT
+123 
-137 ENAHA
+137 
-142 PRNTH
+142 
-147 MTAPRIDTD
+147 MTASPVDTA
-156 TLRRL
+156 TIRRL

-176 ATVVE
+176 ATLVE
-181 LADAVGHTLPTT
+181 LAAEVGHTLPTT
-193 DPAELAAWYYEAA
+193 DPDELAAWYFEAA

-224 MQTREGLL
+224 LQTREGLL
-232 RTAEEYVLDLA
+232 RAAEEYVLDLA
-243 ADGVVYG
+243 EDGVVYG

-255 PELMVRGGLA
+255 PELNVNGGLT
-265 LTEVVETVQEGLAAG
+265 LPEVVEAVQEGLAAG

-305 SREIADLVVAFRDA
+305 VREAADLAVAFRDA

-339 AAFEHLRRENVPFT
+339 AAFEHLRSESVPFT

-386 IPDLTTGKLGR
+386 IPDLAAGKLGR
-397 LAGWVRDRRVALEM
+397 LAGWVRDRRIALEM

-432 LKDLGFRVTLNT
+432 LRDLGFRVTLNT

-460 LVEQAGWT
+460 LVEEAGWT
-468 VEDLRTVTVNALK
+468 VEDLRTVTVNAVK
-481 SAFLPF
+481 SAFIPF
-487 DERNALIRD
+487 DERKALIED

-502 ETAL
+502 ASAL